1 MCYNNRGNLFDQ
13 TLSTAL
19 ARAFK
24 SLLARLSWWGEYTM
38 ILERFPKIRYIRQD
52 EESAA
57 VSELER
63 KRTVYTRDMRG

>member
-1 MCYNNRGNLFDQ
+1 
-13 TLSTAL
+13 
-19 ARAFK
+19 
-24 SLLARLSWWGEYTM
+24 M

-52 EESAA
+52 EENAA